1 MAIEIYKKDQ
11 AALTRYTAAGT
22 CAALLAWG
30 CYSLFK
36 AIYLPGWPRHSF
48 FEIPGLGLDIT
59 PALLISLAVFVAAGF
74 GIFLLLNR
82 PTTADL
88 LIDTEQEM
96 KKVSWPTRQEAWNSS
111 VIVIVTVA
119 IFTVLLFV
127 FDVVLNK
134 ILMLIF
140 GSGS

>member
-1 MAIEIYKKDQ
+1 MAITIYKKGQ
-11 AALTRYTAAGT
+11 AALTRYSAAGV

-48 FEIPGLGLDIT
+48 FEVPGVGLDIT
-59 PALLISLAVFVAAGF
+59 PALLIAVAVFAASAF
-74 GIFLLLNR
+74 AVFLIMNR
-82 PTTADL
+82 PTTSDL

-96 KKVSWPTRQEAWNSS
+96 RKVSWPTRQEAWNSS

-119 IFTVLLFV
+119 VFTVLLFV
-127 FDVVLNK
+127 FDVILNK
-134 ILMLIF
+134 LLTLVF
-140 GSGS
+140 GS